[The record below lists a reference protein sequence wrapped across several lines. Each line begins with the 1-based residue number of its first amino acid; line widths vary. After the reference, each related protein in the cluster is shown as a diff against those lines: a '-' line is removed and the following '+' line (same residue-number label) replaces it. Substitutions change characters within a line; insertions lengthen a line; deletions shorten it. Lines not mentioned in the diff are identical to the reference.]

1 MTPVQYHLY
10 ADYLGAQKFD
20 EEYLKNKH
28 SQVLFSI
35 LKLEVMQNPS
45 NTYYEKCYEIGL
57 RYVFTKLCNVTSN
70 MKNSVYNLLK
80 QVNNPLRFKTQVL
93 IKVILMKLSQTEDIT
108 EVNAMIME
116 HYSNRLKKL
125 KSNTEERTQTYL
137 EGQVPYLF

>member
-1 MTPVQYHLY
+1 MV
-10 ADYLGAQKFD
+10 
-20 EEYLKNKH
+20 EYLKNKH

-45 NTYYEKCYEIGL
+45 NTYYEKCYDIGL

>member
-1 MTPVQYHLY
+1 MV
-10 ADYLGAQKFD
+10 
-20 EEYLKNKH
+20 EYLKNKH